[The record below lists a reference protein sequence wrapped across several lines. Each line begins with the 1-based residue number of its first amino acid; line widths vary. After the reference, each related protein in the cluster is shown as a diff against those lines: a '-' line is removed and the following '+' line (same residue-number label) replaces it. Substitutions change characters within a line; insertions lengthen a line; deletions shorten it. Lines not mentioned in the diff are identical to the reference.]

1 MDPSAPYLPAPPNP
15 ALASS
20 SFLLPFTQQ
29 SSPRSLHIATGA
41 AGAHAPEPEEQTAH
55 PLRPHGH
62 DADADVADYAA
73 TGSIA
78 DAMTHGPGPH
88 GGLTRA
94 LTHKERELIG
104 HLDRLKY
111 FLATAPSRWSTD
123 DPHAAAA
130 AAAGLSMGHPS
141 STHPALNRFL
151 LPNSEYV
158 SCVLW
163 GGLYHITGTD
173 IVRALVFRFEAF
185 GRPVR
190 NMKKFEEG
198 VFSDLR
204 NLKPGMDACLEE
216 PKVST
221 VPLRMCA
228 HTRIDMI
235 ACHLH
240 RHLRIYVH
248 LPLLHI
254 VSDPIFA
261 WTDSRT
267 HCVDGSPFGSDAV
280 TPVTPRMSWWSCN
293 RASV

>member
-1 MDPSAPYLPAPPNP
+1 MDPSAPYQPAALHTAAP
-15 ALASS
+15 AQSS
-20 SFLLPFTQQ
+20 SFQPYAQQ
-29 SSPRSLHIATGA
+29 PSPRSLHIATA
-41 AGAHAPEPEEQTAH
+41 AAVAGAHPPEPDEQTAH
-55 PLRPHGH
+55 PLHHPRGPHELELPH
-62 DADADVADYAA
+62 DHHPDADPEHGPADGDAHAA
-73 TGSIA
+73 TTGSIA

-88 GGLTRA
+88 GGLTRP

-130 AAAGLSMGHPS
+130 AAAAGLPIGHPS

-216 PKVST
+216 PKVS
-221 VPLRMCA
+221 M
-228 HTRIDMI
+228 
-235 ACHLH
+235 
-240 RHLRIYVH
+240 
-248 LPLLHI
+248 
-254 VSDPIFA
+254 VSAFSTPFVFA
-261 WTDSRT
+261 AMGMGGPM
-267 HCVDGSPFGSDAV
+267 V
-280 TPVTPRMSWWSCN
+280 
-293 RASV
+293 

>member
-1 MDPSAPYLPAPPNP
+1 MDPSAPYHPA
-15 ALASS
+15 ALHTAPASS
-20 SFLLPFTQQ
+20 SFQPPYAQQ
-29 SSPRSLHIATGA
+29 PSPRSLHIATGA

-55 PLRPHGH
+55 PLRPHDPHGLELPH
-62 DADADVADYAA
+62 DAEADPDHGDPHAP

-78 DAMTHGPGPH
+78 DAMTHGLGPH
-88 GGLTRA
+88 GGLTRP

-130 AAAGLSMGHPS
+130 AAAAGLPLGHPS

-216 PKVST
+216 PKVSIPP
-221 VPLRMCA
+221 VSSLRSRMCA
-228 HTRIDMI
+228 HPLAGGVMGCCFGGWVCVCARI
-235 ACHLH
+235 H
-240 RHLRIYVH
+240 RQI
-248 LPLLHI
+248 
-254 VSDPIFA
+254 
-261 WTDSRT
+261 
-267 HCVDGSPFGSDAV
+267 
-280 TPVTPRMSWWSCN
+280 
-293 RASV
+293 

>member
-1 MDPSAPYLPAPPNP
+1 MLPSAPYQPA
-15 ALASS
+15 ALHAAPVPS
-20 SFLLPFTQQ
+20 SFQPPYPQQ
-29 SSPRSLHIATGA
+29 PSPRSLHIATAA
-41 AGAHAPEPEEQTAH
+41 AGAHPPEPDEQTAH
-55 PLRPHGH
+55 PLRPHELELHH
-62 DADADVADYAA
+62 DPDANPEHDPAGDGDVHAA
-73 TGSIA
+73 TTGSIA

-88 GGLTRA
+88 GGLTRP

-123 DPHAAAA
+123 DPHAAAV
-130 AAAGLSMGHPS
+130 AAAGLPIGHPS

-163 GGLYHITGTD
+163 GGRDHITGTD

-216 PKVST
+216 PKVS
-221 VPLRMCA
+221 
-228 HTRIDMI
+228 
-235 ACHLH
+235 
-240 RHLRIYVH
+240 
-248 LPLLHI
+248 I
-254 VSDPIFA
+254 VSAFS
-261 WTDSRT
+261 T
-267 HCVDGSPFGSDAV
+267 PFVPAAMGMGGTMV
-280 TPVTPRMSWWSCN
+280 
-293 RASV
+293 